1 MIKVPS
7 YTGKHIAVFGLARTG
22 LAAVRALSESGAD
35 VLAWDDDQARCAMVG
50 ALAHNLYEADF
61 SDIDGLLVAPGVP
74 LTHPEPH
81 ALVKKAMAA
90 DVPIFGDTDVF
101 EAARDGLPSHDL
113 IAITG
118 TNGKSTTSALIDHMV
133 QCCGKSSSLG
143 GNIGT
148 GILSLAPLEQGG
160 VYVFELSSYQLDLTH
175 ALKPSIAILMNIS
188 PDHLDRHGGMDGY
201 TAAKAHLFDLLADDG
216 VAIISVDDPHSRR
229 IADKTHQRK
238 ILMSVE
244 QRLDDGVSLQGDT
257 LLFCV
262 GGAVMG
268 QLSLARCA
276 TLKGN
281 HNAQNAA
288 AAWVAGHILGFDN
301 TAIQQAF
308 ETFPGLVHRQELIGC
323 QAGVTF
329 INDSKA
335 TNVEAAARAL
345 ASYQSVHWI
354 AGGRGKNEPLDILKP
369 WLGRVKKAWLI
380 GEDADRMAKSL
391 GQDVD
396 AVNVV
401 TLEAALAGACVEA
414 EAGDTI
420 LLSPACASFDQYES
434 FEDRGDCFRRAVG
447 RWLQKGHVA

>member
-1 MIKVPS
+1 VIKAPS

-90 DVPIFGDTDVF
+90 GVPIFGDTDVF

-133 QCCGKSSSLG
+133 QCCGKPSSLG

-396 AVNVV
+396 AVNVA

-434 FEDRGDCFRRAVG
+434 FEDRGDSFRRAVG